1 MTQQQFAV
9 GSADGLTSEPAPA
22 PVAAAAAAPGRSPS
36 DDRRATMLS
45 GGIVLA
51 TGVVSTLALYLYL
64 AHLQSHGRS
73 AAAIGMSDMGM
84 RNMTKFWAFPIL
96 QASGSTGLFF
106 AYLGTLLGLQQSGR
120 RASWLPLTYRQIDR
134 LHRQFSLLVIG
145 LVLVHIA
152 ATAFD
157 AMGDNWKTVLVP
169 GAESSNWPAA
179 TWGYNAGIFSFYL
192 LLVLAPTFYARR
204 GIGANRWRFAH
215 RFVLVFYI
223 LAVWHTLILGADV
236 GYYSWIR
243 PVIWLAQ
250 LPLLALFV
258 RRMTQPARAG
268 ELKTGGWR
276 AGVRHLIVAASVLC
290 AVAIAMVVLSGQSGF
305 IANI

>member
-1 MTQQQFAV
+1 MTPQQFAV
-9 GSADGLTSEPAPA
+9 DSVVGSTSDP
-22 PVAAAAAAPGRSPS
+22 AAPSRRTS
-36 DDRRATMLS
+36 DRRAAMLS
-45 GGIVLA
+45 GAIVFGAGIV
-51 TGVVSTLALYLYL
+51 STIALYLYL

-84 RNMTKFWAFPIL
+84 ANMSKFWAFPIL
-96 QASGSTGLFF
+96 QASGLTGLFF
-106 AYLGTLLGLQQSGR
+106 AYLSALLGLQQSGR
-120 RASWLPLTYRQIDR
+120 RASWLPLTYRQVDW
-134 LHRQFSLLVIG
+134 LHRQISLLVIG
-145 LVLVHIA
+145 LVLVHVVS
-152 ATAFD
+152 TAFD
-157 AMGDNWKTVLVP
+157 AMGDTWKTVLVP

-179 TWGYNAGIFSFYL
+179 AWGYNAGIFSFYL
-192 LLVLAPTFYARR
+192 LLLLAPTFYARR

-243 PVIWLAQ
+243 PVVWLAQ

-268 ELKTGGWR
+268 ELKAGGWR
-276 AGVRHLIVAASVLC
+276 AGVRHLLVATSALA